1 MALTFYFTGG
11 GSASSVLG
19 GNISST
25 ALTEAQGAVFP
36 DVILAD
42 AMAGITHYAC
52 IAMKNTGATTINNAG
67 IYISS
72 NVEGSQSYIALGLAG
87 IGTTNPPGA
96 TAVVT
101 TEQTIASAVTAP
113 TGTLV
118 FQKPS
123 FSYAPLSIGSL
134 SVGQYKYLWLK
145 RVVAANQ
152 TGSPLDYFI
161 ITGTES

>member
-25 ALTEAQGAVFP
+25 ALTETQGAVFP

-42 AMAGITHYAC
+42 AVTGITHYAC
-52 IAMKNTGATTINNAG
+52 IAMKNTGSTTINNAG

-72 NVEGSQSYIALGLAG
+72 NVQGSQTYIALGLAAK
-87 IGTTNPPGA
+87 GTAAA
-96 TAVVT
+96 TT
-101 TEQTIASAVTAP
+101 TEQPIASAVTAP
-113 TGTLV
+113 TGALV

-123 FSYAPLSIGSL
+123 FSYSPLSIGSL
-134 SVGQYKYLWLK
+134 AGGQYKYLWLK

-152 TGSPLDYFI
+152 AGSPLDYFI

>member
-25 ALTEAQGAVFP
+25 ALTETQGAVFP

-42 AMAGITHYAC
+42 AVTGITHYAC
-52 IAMKNTGATTINNAG
+52 IAMKNTGAAINNAG

-72 NVEGSQSYIALGLAG
+72 NVQGSQTYIALGLAAK
-87 IGTTNPPGA
+87 GTTAAP
-96 TAVVT
+96 T

-113 TGTLV
+113 TGALV

-123 FSYAPLSIGSL
+123 FSYSPLSIGSL
-134 SVGQYKYLWLK
+134 AAGQYKYLWLK

-152 TGSPLDYFI
+152 AGSPLDYFI

>member
-11 GSASSVLG
+11 ESASSVLG
-19 GNISST
+19 GNIGE
-25 ALTEAQGAVFP
+25 ALTETQGAVFP

-42 AMAGITHYAC
+42 AVTGITHYAC
-52 IAMKNTGATTINNAG
+52 IAMKNTGSTTINNAG

-72 NVEGSQSYIALGLAG
+72 NVQGSQTYIALGLAAK
-87 IGTTNPPGA
+87 GTAAAP
-96 TAVVT
+96 T

-113 TGTLV
+113 TGALV

-123 FSYAPLSIGSL
+123 FSYSPLSIGSL
-134 SVGQYKYLWLK
+134 AAGQYKYLWLK

-152 TGSPLDYFI
+152 AGSPLDYFI

>member
-25 ALTEAQGAVFP
+25 ELTEAQGAIFP
-36 DVILAD
+36 NVALAD
-42 AMAGITHYAC
+42 SVTGITHYAC
-52 IAMKNTGATTINNAG
+52 IVMKNTGAATINNAG

-72 NVEGSQSYIALGLAG
+72 SVQGSQSYIALGLTG
-87 IGTTNPPGA
+87 KSS
-96 TAVVT
+96 T

-113 TGTLV
+113 TGALV

-123 FSYAPLSIGSL
+123 FSYSPLTIGSL
-134 SVGQYKYLWLK
+134 TVGQFQHFWLK
-145 RVVAANQ
+145 RVVAVNQ
-152 TGSPLDYFI
+152 AGSPLDYFI
-161 ITGTES
+161 LTGTES

>member
-11 GSASSVLG
+11 GSSSSVLG
-19 GNISST
+19 GLVSST
-25 ALTEAQGAVFP
+25 ALTETQGAVFP

-42 AMAGITHYAC
+42 AVTGITHYAC
-52 IAMKNTGATTINNAG
+52 IAMKNTGAAINNAG

-72 NVEGSQSYIALGLAG
+72 NVQGSQTYIALGLAAK
-87 IGTTNPPGA
+87 GTAAAP
-96 TAVVT
+96 T

-113 TGTLV
+113 TGALV

-123 FSYAPLSIGSL
+123 FSYSPLSIGSL
-134 SVGQYKYLWLK
+134 AAGQYKYLWLK

-152 TGSPLDYFI
+152 AGSPLDYFI